1 MANESLSQLASA
13 LNIAT
18 AQLSGDPQRMQMAL
32 GLQQSRKLQEQEN
45 KLNDWIGEN
54 IPEDQQQLLYAVPF
68 AERAKI
74 LMGSQS
80 DKSTFERFTVYD
92 IDTGKSVGSINKA
105 DANRVDLSKFR
116 LGPLVNPYAKS
127 GATSDPLRTVT
138 KGGKVVYNI
147 RDSALTEEKIAEINT
162 AGEVIQPL
170 GFTEK
175 FESTEDI
182 DFDPVK
188 KKYLATEQIIVSTS
202 ELAQKFADE
211 PDSALRVGN
220 AAQFI
225 DSVIQNVDAG
235 LNILSN
241 AKDTKVYKFVQEGG
255 KSIEGTDFTDRIRE
269 VSGATGVS
277 ESRIR
282 DLAYL
287 FAAARGQ
294 EGRGLSD
301 KDYENALRI
310 VSGGVGVEGRT
321 KVLADVAGRL
331 RDEFY
336 REIEFDVAT
345 STNDDYVNRLK
356 TLPELPTFIDP
367 FAQQVPSTTDGTS
380 RVRIKL

>member
-1 MANESLSQLASA
+1 MANESLSQLSDA
-13 LNIAT
+13 LGIAT
-18 AQLSGDPQRMQMAL
+18 ARLSGDPQRMQMAL
-32 GLQQSRKLQEQEN
+32 GMQQSRKLQQQEN
-45 KLNDWIGEN
+45 KLNQFIGEN
-54 IPEDQQQLLYAVPF
+54 YSEKEQQLLYAVPF

-74 LMGSQS
+74 LMGSQK

-92 IDTGKSVGSINKA
+92 INTGKSVGSINKA
-105 DANRVDLSKFR
+105 DANKVDLNKFR
-116 LGPLVNPYAKS
+116 LGPLVNPYAKG

-138 KGGKVVYNI
+138 KGGKVSYNI
-147 RDSALTEEKIAEINT
+147 RDSELTKEKVATINT

-211 PDSALRVGN
+211 PTSALRVGN

-235 LNILSN
+235 LDILSN
-241 AKDTKVYKFVQEGG
+241 AEDTKMYKFVQEGG
-255 KSIEGTDFTDRIRE
+255 KSIEGTDFTDRIKE

-282 DLAYL
+282 DLSYL

-294 EGRGLSD
+294 EGKGLSD

-345 STNDDYVNRLK
+345 STNQDYVNRLK
-356 TLPELPTFIDP
+356 TLPKLSTFIDP
-367 FAQQVPSTTDGTS
+367 FAQQTPSTTPEDPLGI
-380 RVRIKL
+380 R